1 MLGPAAVVPYACTS
15 KLVTVLANHPQL
27 LMQTAAPALSELR
40 AGGDRHRLADVCA
53 ALTRA
58 MLILSGGVA
67 CLVFAVNQLFVQWWV
82 GPTQFAGWRLT
93 IAVVAMMLVRHL
105 NTTSVYALFAFGQE
119 RAISLTALA
128 DGAVTLFTSALLVHR
143 YGAIGAPLGSLMGVL
158 VVSLPINFW
167 RLARDLDVHWTHLLW
182 QLRGWGLRFTIAAAI
197 CAAIGRL
204 APPSSLWPLVGASA
218 LAVVVY
224 GFAMLPLALEAPLGR
239 YVRAAWTPV
248 VGLFGGKWPLARGS
262 RP

>member
-1 MLGPAAVVPYACTS
+1 MNRSPR
-15 KLVTVLANHPQL
+15 LVEVRKNVLKKNDEIAR
-27 LMQTAAPALSELR
+27 ALR
-40 AGGDRHRLADVCA
+40 
-53 ALTRA
+53 TRFSDA
-58 MLILSGGVA
+58 
-67 CLVFAVNQLFVQWWV
+67 
-82 GPTQFAGWRLT
+82 
-93 IAVVAMMLVRHL
+93 
-105 NTTSVYALFAFGQE
+105 
-119 RAISLTALA
+119 
-128 DGAVTLFTSALLVHR
+128 
-143 YGAIGAPLGSLMGVL
+143 GVL

-204 APPSSLWPLVGASA
+204 APPPSLWPLVGASA

-224 GFAMLPLALEAPLGR
+224 GIAMLPLALEAPLGR